1 MKPHKVSDI
10 IVPETIE
17 KQIILIRGHRVML
30 DRDLART
37 YGVTT
42 ARLNEQIK
50 RNQKRFPEDFVFQLT
65 KQEMADWMSQ
75 IATSNPAIKMGLRK
89 PPYAFTEHGA
99 VAAAFVLNS
108 PVAVAASVQIVRAF
122 VRLRE
127 MVATRVGL
135 ARKLQELEKRYD
147 TQFKVVFD
155 AIRELMS
162 PPETPRRRIGFAP

>member
-1 MKPHKVSDI
+1 MKSQKVSNI
-10 IVPETIE
+10 VVPEALE

-50 RNQKRFPEDFVFQLT
+50 RNRKRFPDDFVFQLT
-65 KQEMADWMSQ
+65 KQEMTDWISQ
-75 IATSNPAIKMGLRK
+75 TATSNSAIKMGLRK
-89 PPYAFTEHGA
+89 PPFAFTEHGA

-108 PVAVAASVQIVRAF
+108 PIAVAASVQIVRAF

-127 MVATRVGL
+127 MVGTHAAL

-162 PPETPRRRIGFAP
+162 PPETPRRAIGFRP